1 MDISSELLAKLSSD
15 DQAKVLEL
23 IELVKPGTE
32 GLVGMESNR
41 LRIPTVKIVQ
51 PTSLS
56 KSDCPEG
63 SRIGQLYIPGVNLGT
78 SIDIIPVFAY
88 NSRTMFVVGEQ
99 SGMIECSSLD
109 GVTGSKYGKC
119 SDCPNLPWRN
129 DQRTACMDN
138 INVFALTADM
148 SRFVKVIFAK
158 TSESSGKFL
167 VRQAAR
173 TRKIWNTQFT
183 LATEA
188 KSKAGKNW
196 HQFKVS
202 VAASMPS
209 ATTAVAAEA
218 FNQLVREDFNSLKS
232 LASQDKLLQVE
243 ERSSKALPFD
253 SDDDGSA
260 PDFNM

>member
-1 MDISSELLAKLSSD
+1 
-15 DQAKVLEL
+15 
-23 IELVKPGTE
+23 
-32 GLVGMESNR
+32 
-41 LRIPTVKIVQ
+41 
-51 PTSLS
+51 
-56 KSDCPEG
+56 
-63 SRIGQLYIPGVNLGT
+63 
-78 SIDIIPVFAY
+78 
-88 NSRTMFVVGEQ
+88 MFVVGEQ

-119 SDCPNLPWRN
+119 ADCPNLPWRN

-148 SRFVKVIFAK
+148 SRFVKIIFAK

-202 VAASMPS
+202 VAASMPA
-209 ATTAVAAEA
+209 ATTAIAAEA
-218 FNQLVREDFNSLKS
+218 FNQLVRDDFNSLKS
-232 LASQDKLLQVE
+232 LSSQDKLLQVE